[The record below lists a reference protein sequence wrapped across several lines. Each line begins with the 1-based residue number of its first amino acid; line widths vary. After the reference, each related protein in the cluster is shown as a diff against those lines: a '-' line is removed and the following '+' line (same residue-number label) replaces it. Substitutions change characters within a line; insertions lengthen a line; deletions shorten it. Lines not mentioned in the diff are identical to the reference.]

1 MRVVSSGDF
10 SEVIITLNKPD
21 ELSDEQ
27 FDQRMEEIGEMVNSM
42 KNIIES
48 SPNLS

>member
-1 MRVVSSGDF
+1 VVPSGSF

-27 FDQRMEEIGEMVNSM
+27 FDQRVLEMGTMIVNM

-48 SPNLS
+48 DT